1 MDINKYTAN
10 ANKLLVRLL
19 NLAVNSGG
27 CICCMNGG
35 TAHNA
40 IPMDAEACVNFDS
53 VDQDRFD
60 DFIHQAN

>member
-40 IPMDAEACVNFDS
+40 IPMDAEACVNFDTLND
-53 VDQDRFD
+53 DQIDN
-60 DFIHQAN
+60 FIFEA